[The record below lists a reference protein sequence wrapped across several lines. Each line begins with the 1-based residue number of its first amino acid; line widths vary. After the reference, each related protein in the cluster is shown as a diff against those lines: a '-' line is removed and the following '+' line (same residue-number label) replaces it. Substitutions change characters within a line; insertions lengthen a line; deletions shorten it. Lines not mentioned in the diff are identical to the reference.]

1 MLSRYSSRNN
11 RNLRSRS
18 QQSSNQSSGNTLFGC
33 VCACGTLAIVFV
45 VFVVG
50 VALTTYAN
58 NKETENIIV
67 LPPPPPPPTV
77 TIGFAKNQCLCS
89 DTCFQSQQIVRYTGN
104 FPEAALPCLDLISEN
119 GTAAMVV
126 VDNIIECR
134 LFSNSVECIDNSE
147 TRDTDASSL
156 FLLYRRSQ

>member
-1 MLSRYSSRNN
+1 MLSRYSTRKN

-18 QQSSNQSSGNTLFGC
+18 QRSSTQGGGNTLFGC

-45 VFVVG
+45 IFVVG

-58 NKETENIIV
+58 SRETDNVIV
-67 LPPPPPPPTV
+67 LPPPPPPIVRT
-77 TIGFAKNQCLCS
+77 GFSQNECLCS
-89 DTCFQSQQIVRYTGN
+89 DTCFQSQQIIRYTGN

-126 VDNIIECR
+126 MNDIIECR
-134 LFSNSVECIDNSE
+134 LFSNTVGCIDNSE
-147 TRDTDASSL
+147 TRDTDASIL

>member
-1 MLSRYSSRNN
+1 MLSRYSTRNN

-18 QQSSNQSSGNTLFGC
+18 QSSTRGSGNTLFGC

-45 VFVVG
+45 LFVVG
-50 VALTTYAN
+50 VALTTYSRDREAN
-58 NKETENIIV
+58 NIQVIV
-67 LPPPPPPPTV
+67 LPPPPPPMVIT
-77 TIGFAKNQCLCS
+77 GFSQNECLCS

-104 FPEAALPCLDLISEN
+104 FPEGALPCLDLISEN

-126 VDNIIECR
+126 VNNIIECR
-134 LFSNSVECIDNSE
+134 LFSNTVDCIDNSAA
-147 TRDTDASSL
+147 RDTDASNL